1 MKKEGKGCL
10 VFIIIVIALYAII
23 SSMVSSVKD
32 KINEETIHIISSTDN
47 KNIEKVLTDYAK
59 ESGIKVSVDYAGT
72 LEIMDKLNSGE
83 QYDAVWASNSMWL
96 YMLDSSKAKT
106 SDSKIINMNPVVFAI
121 KKSVAKD
128 LGFVGKEVKLEDIIV
143 AIRDGKLKF
152 AMTSATQTNTGA
164 CAYLGFLSVLAGN
177 PEVLTEEYLNDQQ
190 IKDELTALFSGVNRS
205 SGSEEYLEEMYLDGQ
220 CDAIVTYE
228 TSIINVNKNISN
240 ADDQLYGVYTV
251 DGVSISDSVFAY
263 LGKTNTEKEEAF
275 LQLQSYLLSKEGQEE
290 LMKTGR
296 RTWYGGVK
304 EDVDKTI
311 FNPEWGIDTT
321 KYLIPIKYPS
331 TEVIQKA
338 LGIYQSELRKPTHTV
353 FALDYSGSM
362 STEGIEQLREAMDFI
377 LTEEEAAKNY
387 LQFSEKDKI
396 SFILFNSYPSN
407 TYTIENG
414 LDTETI
420 LNSIKNTKPTGG
432 TNIYDTVTQ
441 AIEVLKEEDREKY
454 NVSIVLMT
462 DGVGNSGNYNTMK
475 NAIKNVSPAI
485 PVYSIMFGSAD
496 DEQLEDIADLSTG
509 KVFDGRTNLLE
520 AFKVVR
526 GYN

>member
-1 MKKEGKGCL
+1 MKNNGKKTL
-10 VFIIIVIALYAII
+10 VYAIIVIAALLVIQSALNNVSKKI
-23 SSMVSSVKD
+23 SA
-32 KINEETIHIISSTDN
+32 ETIRIISSTDN
-47 KNIEKVLTDYAK
+47 QNVENVITKYAENK
-59 ESGIKVSVDYAGT
+59 GIKVSIDYAGT
-72 LEIMDKLNSGE
+72 LEIMEKLNSGE

-128 LGFVGKEVKLEDIIV
+128 LGFVDSEVKLEDIIN
-143 AIRDGKLKF
+143 AIKDRKLKF

-177 PEVLTEEYLNDQQ
+177 PEVLTEEYLNDDN
-190 IKDELTALFSGVNRS
+190 IKEELKTLFSGVDRS
-205 SGSEEYLEEMYLDGQ
+205 SGSEEYLEEMYLNGQ

-228 TSIINVNKNISN
+228 TSIINVNQNISN
-240 ADDQLYGVYTV
+240 PDDELYGVYTI

-275 LQLQSYLLSKEGQEE
+275 LDLQSYLLSNEGQDA

-304 EDVDKTI
+304 EDVDKKI

-321 KYLIPIKYPS
+321 KYLTPIKYPATS
-331 TEVIQKA
+331 VIKKA
-338 LGIYQSELRKPTHTV
+338 LSIYQSELRKPTHTV

-362 STEGIEQLREAMDFI
+362 GGTGIQQLREAMHFI
-377 LTEEEAAKNY
+377 LTEEEASKNY

-396 SFILFNSYPSN
+396 SFILFNSEPGK
-407 TYTIENG
+407 TITLDNG
-414 LDTETI
+414 LDTEIILKTI
-420 LNSIKNTKPTGG
+420 NYTTPSGG
-432 TNIYDTVTQ
+432 TNLYDTVTQ
-441 AIEVLKEEDREKY
+441 AMELLKKEDRDTY

-462 DGVGNSGNYNTMK
+462 DGEGNSGSK
-475 NAIKNVSPAI
+475 NAMIKEINSIDKNI

-496 DEQLEDIADLSTG
+496 DEQLEDIAKLTTG

-520 AFKVVR
+520 AFKIVR